1 MSAVLRLPLLSLLLT
16 VCMGLG
22 WSTAAAAETLRG
34 VEQRAE
40 GDDLLLV
47 VTLERP
53 FSIKRHFP
61 RRRGRIL
68 QLQIVPED
76 GSPPKT
82 RERLRPDRSGPL
94 VEVIYEG
101 NVRGGPFLV
110 LRFAANLSF
119 EVLGEGGPARRELR
133 IRLLETRLPE
143 ETETP
148 ATATAEPTVT
158 DRAEALYRQ
167 ARAALTQGE
176 NARAVL
182 LFTELLALEANPFSR
197 EALEYLGLAR
207 ERNGQAEMAREIYRR
222 YLQRYPESPRAETV
236 RQRLFA
242 LETRLG
248 GRASPRRLRNARSQ
262 AASPV
267 RRDHFGRV
275 YQLLYNAYIEPE
287 SGQAEQARRLSLTYL
302 DFSARRRS
310 RASQWR
316 SVFSGSYEYDFLAA
330 DVPPGEFRLRSAYLD
345 YQGKA
350 NGLDFSLGRQ
360 SVRSGGVLGRFDGAR
375 FAYRLH
381 RALRLNGVAGAPV
394 DYLDP
399 QRIQRERPLVGVGFA
414 LEEPRPHW
422 NANAYLIQQ
431 RADGLLDRRAIGG
444 DIRYFADQR
453 SAFAIIDYDLAFRS
467 VNIATLHLGHGLG
480 PRTRLSLHLDH
491 RRSPLLTTSN
501 ALLGITD
508 IPDTEYAVLGLSSAE
523 QLQAVKADL
532 RLATLARYL
541 DEGAI
546 RDRALANTGR
556 SDLFSLGVIHQLGDK
571 TQLNG
576 NLNWSRNV
584 NVTPILTT
592 EALRAVGSPPPETVT
607 QDLSVN
613 AQLILRDYL
622 VARDMWLLSAKLGDT
637 SVYRIA
643 SASAIARRP
652 LGPAWRLE
660 ARVRVEYTQR
670 KAGEG
675 WRAGKVSPALKIDYR
690 LNKRLA
696 MDGELGVDWYK
707 TQQPNGDYRWRFF
720 NLGLQMNF

>member
-1 MSAVLRLPLLSLLLT
+1 MSPVLRLLLA
-16 VCMGLG
+16 VCIALG
-22 WSTAAAAETLRG
+22 WATPATAGILRG
-34 VEQRAE
+34 LEQRTE
-40 GDDLLLV
+40 GNDLLLV

-53 FSIKRHFP
+53 FTIKRHFP
-61 RRRGRIL
+61 QRRGRIL
-68 QLQIVPED
+68 QLQLVAAD
-76 GSPPKT
+76 GASPKV
-82 RERLRPDRSGPL
+82 RERLRPERPGP
-94 VEVIYEG
+94 VKEVIYEG

-110 LRFAANLSF
+110 LRFAADLIF
-119 EVLGEGGPARRELR
+119 EVLGEGGPARRELQ
-133 IRLLETRLPE
+133 IRLLDTGPPQEQAGPVE
-143 ETETP
+143 EP
-148 ATATAEPTVT
+148 AGQTVNDQAE
-158 DRAEALYRQ
+158 RLYRQ

-182 LFTELLALEANPFSR
+182 LFTELLALEDNPFSR

-207 ERNGQAEMAREIYRR
+207 ERNGQLEMAREIYQR

-242 LETRLG
+242 LESRLG
-248 GRASPRRLRNARSQ
+248 GQTPPRRLRSAKPEG
-262 AASPV
+262 ATPV

-275 YQLLYNAYIEPE
+275 YQLLYNAYIQPE
-287 SGQAEQARRLSLTYL
+287 SGQAEQARQLSLTYL

-310 RASQWR
+310 RVSQWR
-316 SVFSGSYEYDFLAA
+316 SVFSGSYEYDFLADDA
-330 DVPPGEFRLRSAYLD
+330 PPGEFRLRAAYLD

-375 FAYRLH
+375 LAYRLH

-444 DIRYFADQR
+444 DIRYFADRR
-453 SAFAIIDYDLAFRS
+453 SAFAIIDYDLAFRT

-501 ALLGITD
+501 ALLGINN
-508 IPDTEYAVLGLSSAE
+508 IPDTEYAVLGLSSME
-523 QLQAVKADL
+523 QLQALKADL

-556 SDLFSLGVIHQLGDK
+556 SDLFSLGVIHQLSDK

-576 NLNWSRNV
+576 NLNWGRNV
-584 NVTPILTT
+584 DAAP
-592 EALRAVGSPPPETVT
+592 RETVA

-622 VARDMWLLSAKLGDT
+622 VAQDMWLLSAKLGDT

-643 SASAIARRP
+643 STSAIIRRP

-660 ARVRVEYTQR
+660 ARVRVEYTQG
-670 KAGEG
+670 KAGER
-675 WRAGKVSPALKIDYR
+675 WRSGKVSPALKIDYR

-696 MDGELGVDWYK
+696 MDGELGMDWYK
-707 TQQPNGDYRWRFF
+707 TQQPNGDYRWSFF